1 MKGSLVTS
9 LIIHLNSLIDSGKY
23 QDISIQQV
31 HSAIENKTLLQFIK
45 SKCGND
51 IDLSVH
57 FYEKFNFES
66 EYENKMY
73 EMYGGYAGNESKKWG
88 VRNQGL
94 CLVLAWTNEILQAH
108 FVFNDDPNYRLEF

>member
-57 FYEKFNFES
+57 SMKNLILRV
-66 EYENKMY
+66 NMKIKCMKC
-73 EMYGGYAGNESKKWG
+73 MAVMQVMNLKNGACVIKVYA
-88 VRNQGL
+88 
-94 CLVLAWTNEILQAH
+94 
-108 FVFNDDPNYRLEF
+108 